1 MSAAYRAPIF
11 FFTSLKSGWRMA
23 FGALLAETAFR
34 AFTSGFWG
42 AFTQAVRLMEPAWLG
57 VLLVVVVAPVV
68 VQSLNLLVH
77 LASGTP
83 NLKQGFVVSCAV
95 TGLASLFNWYAM
107 RQGAF
112 VTGRE
117 GGSLWQD
124 VKRLPVVIFGFV
136 AAGPLAL
143 RRWRIGRRAAEKEAA
158 HEFPDEANHDEGND
172 HGHAHADE
180 DGDRVTGHERGAAQS
195 DGVAG

>member
-11 FFTSLKSGWRMA
+11 FFTSLKAGWRMA
-23 FGALLAETAFR
+23 IGALLAETAFR

-68 VQSLNLLVH
+68 VQSLNLLIH

-83 NLKQGFVVSCAV
+83 NLKQGFLVSCLV
-95 TGLASLFNWYAM
+95 TGFASLFNWYAM
-107 RQGAF
+107 RHGTF
-112 VTGRE
+112 VTGQQ

-124 VKRLPVVIFGFV
+124 IKKLPLVILGFIV
-136 AAGPLAL
+136 ALPLAL
-143 RRWRIGRRAAEKEAA
+143 WRLIRQT
-158 HEFPDEANHDEGND
+158 PQT
-172 HGHAHADE
+172 
-180 DGDRVTGHERGAAQS
+180 TGQKSGL
-195 DGVAG
+195 